1 MRGSLKPWPQ
11 FDSHGW
17 GGWTT
22 FVCTVAWADF
32 WQLHSLQG
40 NSARNRA
47 TQHAH
52 LQRSLSMHAPWTHT
66 NHVSHSLPLLTVE
79 AKAFRE
85 GHRYK
90 QLQPSFDKLPNAP
103 HISLQVTRGKTL
115 IRTVK
120 KWEQSTFLQGEI
132 AIGMKLQACKQQDSC
147 YLHYSKDAL
156 PFLLGGINSCWVM
169 STGMQNHNGAFWGSL
184 KDRRTITH
192 AAASGQQ
199 AFQ

>member
-1 MRGSLKPWPQ
+1 MPPELTLIM
-11 FDSHGW
+11 FH
-17 GGWTT
+17 
-22 FVCTVAWADF
+22 
-32 WQLHSLQG
+32 
-40 NSARNRA
+40 
-47 TQHAH
+47 
-52 LQRSLSMHAPWTHT
+52 THFCIYA
-66 NHVSHSLPLLTVE
+66 LLTVE

-115 IRTVK
+115 ICTVK
-120 KWEQSTFLQGEI
+120 EWEQSTFLQGEI

-192 AAASGQQ
+192 AAVDSTGPWPSRKADCLNKTC
-199 AFQ
+199 